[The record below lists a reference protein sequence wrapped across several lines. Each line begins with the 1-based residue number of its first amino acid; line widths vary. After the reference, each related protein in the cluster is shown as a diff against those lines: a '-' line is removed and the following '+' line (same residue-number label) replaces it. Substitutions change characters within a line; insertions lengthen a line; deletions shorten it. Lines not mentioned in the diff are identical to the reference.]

1 MATGASSP
9 PGAGWFLALPD
20 TDAVA
25 AVAARVRSGGA
36 QEIRHASGRPWL
48 IGRWQA
54 RTVTTAACGR
64 ARLAVLGQHAVA
76 VEEAARAARTGSLE
90 AAEQRAR
97 TWPGSHHL
105 IASFDGTT
113 LIRGTVTGVRSVFT
127 AEVPG
132 ASGAHIVSDRADV
145 LADLTGA
152 DLDERRLAVHL
163 LSPGILHP
171 LTTQTVW
178 RGVDVLP
185 GDRRLVLDREG
196 RPRTSRCWSP
206 PPAELP
212 LAEGAGLVRDR
223 LADAVAVRIAD
234 RELISADLGG
244 VDSTAVVATAA
255 RAGAKTVAYTAAV
268 HDVLGDDVAYA
279 RRTVAALDAVEHHV
293 VPAAEVPLTFDRVD
307 ALDDDLDTPSLYAVN
322 RHRRMDI
329 VERAAERGSPLHL
342 SGMGGDELFSGAS
355 AHVHGLL
362 PRHPRTAWRHTRG
375 FTSKHRWSR
384 RTALRQLLDRRSY
397 GSWLEQVA
405 RDLTRPQPPMSV
417 PLFDWG
423 TPPRLPPWA
432 TGRAVEAVRDLVRE
446 QAARAEPLGTGHGGH
461 RELATLRTLARFAR
475 HVQQMS
481 EPLGVTFAA
490 PYYDD
495 LLVEAALAVRPRERV
510 TPWRYKP
517 LIEEA
522 MRGVVPEASRRRTTK
537 AHAAFEEETGLRRH
551 RSSLLALWED
561 SRLHALG
568 LVDVDALRD
577 WCRRPLAADLESAL
591 LHPTVGCE
599 VWLRSREATRRG
611 RERPAGTNTGDT
623 GGTTA

>member
-1 MATGASSP
+1 MVTGMSFP
-9 PGAGWFLALPD
+9 TGAGWFLVLPD

-25 AVAARVRSGGA
+25 ALAARARSDGVR
-36 QEIRHASGRPWL
+36 ELPHASGRPWL
-48 IGRWQA
+48 IGSWPA
-54 RTVTTAACGR
+54 RALTTAQCGTVQ
-64 ARLAVLGQHAVA
+64 LAVLGQHAVTE
-76 VEEAARAARTGSLE
+76 EEAARAARAGSPE
-90 AAEQRAR
+90 AAEDRAR

-105 IASFDGTT
+105 IASWGGRT
-113 LIRGTVTGVRSVFT
+113 LVRGTVTGVRGVFT
-127 AEVPG
+127 ARAPH
-132 ASGAHIVSDRADV
+132 AAGAHVVSDRADI
-145 LADLTGA
+145 LAALTDA
-152 DLDERRLAVHL
+152 ELDERRLAVQL

-178 RGVDVLP
+178 HGVDVVP
-185 GDRRLVLDREG
+185 GDRRVLLDRDG
-196 RPRTSRCWSP
+196 RLRTSRCWTP

-212 LAEGAGLVRDR
+212 LAEGARLVRDR
-223 LADAVAVRIAD
+223 LADAVAVRIAG
-234 RELISADLGG
+234 RELVSADLGG

-268 HDVLGDDVAYA
+268 HDVLGDDVTYA
-279 RRTVAALDAVEHHV
+279 RRTVAELDTVEHHV
-293 VPAAEVPLTFDRVD
+293 VPATEVPLTFDRVD
-307 ALDDDLDTPSLYAVN
+307 ALDDELDTPSPYAVN

-362 PRHPRTAWRHTRG
+362 PRHPRTAWRLARG
-375 FTSKHRWSR
+375 FATRHRWSR
-384 RTALRQLLDRRSY
+384 RTALAQLLDRRSY
-397 GSWLEQVA
+397 GSWLELVA
-405 RDLTRPQPPMSV
+405 RDLTLPQPAMSV

-423 TPPRLPPWA
+423 IPPRLPPWA

-446 QAARAEPLGTGHGGH
+446 QAAHAEPLDGGHGGH
-461 RELATLRTLARFAR
+461 RELATLRALARFAR

-495 LLVEAALAVRPRERV
+495 LLVEAALAVRPQDRV

-522 MRGVVPEASRRRTTK
+522 MRGIVPEAARRRTTK

-551 RSSLLALWED
+551 RASLLALWED
-561 SRLHALG
+561 SRLRELG
-568 LVDVDALRD
+568 LVDVAALRD
-577 WCRRPLAADLESAL
+577 WCHRPLAADLESAL

-599 VWLRSREATRRG
+599 VWLRA
-611 RERPAGTNTGDT
+611 RERTRGPVGPTATDT
-623 GGTTA
+623 GGITP

>member
-1 MATGASSP
+1 MVTGPSSTS
-9 PGAGWFLALPD
+9 GACWFLVFPD

-25 AVAARVRSGGA
+25 VLAARARSCGT
-36 QEIRHASGRPWL
+36 QEIPHPSGRPWL
-48 IGRWQA
+48 IGRWPDHA
-54 RTVTTAACGR
+54 LTTAACGP
-64 ARLAVLGQHAVA
+64 ARLAVLGQHAVTE
-76 VEEAARAARTGSLE
+76 EEAAHAARAGSPE
-90 AAEQRAR
+90 AADAYAR
-97 TWPGSHHL
+97 KWPGSHHL
-105 IASFDGTT
+105 IAGLDGRT
-113 LIRGTVTGVRSVFT
+113 LVRGTVTGVRSVFV
-127 AEVPG
+127 AQAPG
-132 ASGAHIVSDRADV
+132 THGAHVVSDRADV

-152 DLDERRLAVHL
+152 DLDEGRLAVHL

-178 RGVDVLP
+178 RGVDVVP
-185 GDRRLVLDREG
+185 GDRRVLLDPEG
-196 RPRTSRCWSP
+196 RLRTSRCWSP
-206 PPAELP
+206 PPADLP
-212 LAEGAGLVRDR
+212 LAEGARLVRER
-223 LADAVAVRIAD
+223 LADAVAVRIRN

-279 RRTVAALDAVEHHV
+279 RRTVEALDAVEHHV
-293 VPAAEVPLTFDRVD
+293 VPATAVPLTFDRVD

-322 RHRRMDI
+322 RHRRMHI
-329 VERAAERGSPLHL
+329 IERAAERGSPLHL
-342 SGMGGDELFSGAS
+342 SGMGGDGLFSGAS

-362 PRHPRTAWRHTRG
+362 PRHPRTAWRHARG
-375 FTSKHRWSR
+375 FTSRHRWSR
-384 RTALRQLLDRRSY
+384 RTAAAQLLDRRPY
-397 GSWLEQVA
+397 GSWLARVA
-405 RDLTRPQPPMSV
+405 HDLTLPQPPMSV
-417 PLFDWG
+417 PLFTWG

-432 TGRAVEAVRDLVRE
+432 TGRAVEAVRALIRE
-446 QAARAEPLGTGHGGH
+446 QIEHAEPLGPGHGGH

-495 LLVEAALAVRPRERV
+495 LLVEAALAVRPGERV

-522 MRGVVPEASRRRTTK
+522 MRGVVPETVRHRTTK

-551 RSSLLALWED
+551 RSALLALWED
-561 SRLHALG
+561 SRLRDLG
-568 LVDVDALRD
+568 LVDVAALRD
-577 WCRRPLAADLESAL
+577 WCVRPLAADLESAL

-599 VWLRSREATRRG
+599 VWLRARERG
-611 RERPAGTNTGDT
+611 RGPLRPAETDT
-623 GGTTA
+623 GGITA